1 MSFGSIINLSVF
13 SSSSLSGRSTVT
25 LLFCQFTRLVVIQCF
40 NLFSAFTS
48 FMSFSSLIDVS
59 VFSSSS
65 LSQVIQL
72 SLCCSVLQMFQ
83 LYVYSASQVFQL
95 CIRSFRSFFFQSV
108 RLCSLSVPCS
118 QSVSR
123 QPVSQSASQTVRSF
137 RILIV
142 SVQLYQFFRSFI
154 LFQSVSQS
162 VIFKKVL

>member
-123 QPVSQSASQTVRSF
+123 QPVSQSDSQVFQNFNRECVALSVLQVLHSF
-137 RILIV
+137 
-142 SVQLYQFFRSFI
+142 
-154 LFQSVSQS
+154 SVSQLVS
-162 VIFKKVL
+162 HI